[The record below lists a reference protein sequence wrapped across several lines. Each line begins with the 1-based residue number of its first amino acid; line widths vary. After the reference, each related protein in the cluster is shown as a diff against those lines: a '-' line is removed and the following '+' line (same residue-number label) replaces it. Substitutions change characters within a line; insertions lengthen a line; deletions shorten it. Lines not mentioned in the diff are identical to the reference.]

1 MVSITDEMKRSS
13 IGILESYS
21 CSIRPMMSFRSKVTS
36 NDAQLSLAILQLL
49 SLSKATRDGIRVSVL
64 NFGEKMSVFQ
74 W

>member
-13 IGILESYS
+13 IGILESNS

-36 NDAQLSLAILQLL
+36 NDAQLSSAILQLL
-49 SLSKATRDGIRVSVL
+49 YLSKATIDGIRVIVL